1 MNLPA
6 HIAHAVEA
14 EARVEVEAE
23 TVEEEIL
30 DLDHVLV
37 LVLVLPLDLALS
49 DPHLHGL
56 DPGLPR
62 TKKKRKLTKK
72 INNRCINLESKL
84 SKLLFI
90 NTIFFNILSL

>member
-6 HIAHAVEA
+6 HIALAVEA

-30 DLDHVLV
+30 DL
-37 LVLVLPLDLALS
+37 VLVLPLDLALS
-49 DPHLHGL
+49 DPHLPGL

-62 TKKKRKLTKK
+62 TNKKRKLTKK

-90 NTIFFNILSL
+90 NIIFFNILSL